1 MTVFATMSAQSNAL
15 WPNRL
20 GLDLEVE
27 FVHPVYLVRIFRFH
41 WKTQRSYL
49 KIRGFPG
56 VNHELLAPPQR
67 QMQSSPPQ
75 CQRSRRPSPRY
86 RSVGYRCTIPRRE

>member
-27 FVHPVYLVRIFRFH
+27 FVQPVYLVRIFRFH

-67 QMQSSPPQ
+67 QMKQKM
-75 CQRSRRPSPRY
+75 
-86 RSVGYRCTIPRRE
+86 PRRVGVWFIGARDGVRDDVGPI